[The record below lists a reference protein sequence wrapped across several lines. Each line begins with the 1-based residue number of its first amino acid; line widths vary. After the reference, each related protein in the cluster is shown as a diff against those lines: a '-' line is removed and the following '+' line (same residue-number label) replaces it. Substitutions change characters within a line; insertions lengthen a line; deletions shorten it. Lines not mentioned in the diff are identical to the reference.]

1 MSLRKKKIHIRESVL
16 SSGER
21 ILIRQLSPA
30 ERLHCLS
37 LPGDINLSKRLSL
50 GMIRPKTTIRKAAQ
64 MLNRDPFRALEILRA
79 IQSFSRESDLLSLK
93 KWNRLQDE
101 RFLETLTQIERLK
114 GNHDSF

>member
-1 MSLRKKKIHIRESVL
+1 
-16 SSGER
+16 
-21 ILIRQLSPA
+21 
-30 ERLHCLS
+30 
-37 LPGDINLSKRLSL
+37 
-50 GMIRPKTTIRKAAQ
+50 
-64 MLNRDPFRALEILRA
+64 MLNRNPFRALEILRA